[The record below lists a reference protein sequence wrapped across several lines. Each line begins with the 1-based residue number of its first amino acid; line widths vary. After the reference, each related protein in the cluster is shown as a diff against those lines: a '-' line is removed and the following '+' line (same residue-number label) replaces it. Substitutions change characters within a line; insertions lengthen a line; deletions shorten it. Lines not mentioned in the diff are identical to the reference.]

1 MELTAEKLDLILMQN
16 TLRITISLKIL
27 FTKLD

>member
-1 MELTAEKLDLILMQN
+1 MESTAEKLDLILMQN
-16 TLRITISLKIL
+16 TLRITIPLKII